1 MASRAEI
8 FSGGLRGLLS
18 VGTWAH
24 LMRWAKGR
32 GGSVHV
38 SVDYSKGHALWS
50 VKLCADGHTVYTG
63 HADTLEDAMAQAV
76 TGLGR

>member
-24 LMRWAKGR
+24 LMRWAKGHK
-32 GGSVHV
+32 GSVRV
-38 SVDYSKGHALWS
+38 VVDYSKGVAVWTVELR
-50 VKLCADGHTVYTG
+50 ADGQAVYVG
-63 HADTLEDAMAQAV
+63 SADTLENAMAQAV